1 MTRIEDLAELSVGRG
16 CGFAAIG
23 IATFMVGMSAQ
34 LALAFKAGG
43 IALLIMC
50 FVLVLKAWRAETSP
64 YKRTEVWVMLRKD
77 DRPQPAVAQKLIG
90 AALRRVYL
98 RYALRTGAMAAAL
111 LVCSL
116 VLATTGTKMV

>member
-1 MTRIEDLAELSVGRG
+1 MTRIENLAEISVGRG

-43 IALLIMC
+43 IAMLIMC

-64 YKRTEVWVMLRKD
+64 YKRTEVWVMLAKD
-77 DRPQPAVAQKLIG
+77 DRPQAAVAQKLIG
-90 AALRRVYL
+90 KTLRRVYL
-98 RYALRTGAMAAAL
+98 RYALRTGALAATL
-111 LVCSL
+111 LTGSII
-116 VLATTGTKMV
+116 LAVTGARIA